1 MRFLHVSYPLRR
13 ELCSFP
19 AADVWLRTRK
29 QALSDSSRCWSFAW
43 SIWSDTWLCRRPQK
57 AGKKALLE
65 VACPTPR
72 PGKIENNCLVV
83 DLKGCVLG
91 HRSYATGDSLKRVSV
106 HVQEA
111 PWSGKQTLQKR
122 LYCIVSICFCAK
134 HLEVPGWS
142 CWGGP
147 QPRSWN
153 LWRSNL
159 GFVSDLLGPS
169 SHVLI
174 RNSKHTFIFFPA
186 SDANGILQDGH
197 EVDQNMMINHENSWD
212 SGSFPNIFRQSHI
225 DSMWSY
231 HGSSFVS
238 QVMSHHYIGR
248 VFRRIFFWHPAQL
261 SEV

>member
-111 PWSGKQTLQKR
+111 PWFGKQTLQKR
-122 LYCIVSICFCAK
+122 LYCIVS
-134 HLEVPGWS
+134 VPSTWKFQAGAVQVALSLGLGISGVPISALSQIYSVLRAMFWS
-142 CWGGP
+142 ETA
-147 QPRSWN
+147 ST
-153 LWRSNL
+153 
-159 GFVSDLLGPS
+159 PS
-169 SHVLI
+169 S
-174 RNSKHTFIFFPA
+174 
-186 SDANGILQDGH
+186 
-197 EVDQNMMINHENSWD
+197 
-212 SGSFPNIFRQSHI
+212 
-225 DSMWSY
+225 
-231 HGSSFVS
+231 SS
-238 QVMSHHYIGR
+238 QRVMQMGY
-248 VFRRIFFWHPAQL
+248 FKTAMK
-261 SEV
+261 